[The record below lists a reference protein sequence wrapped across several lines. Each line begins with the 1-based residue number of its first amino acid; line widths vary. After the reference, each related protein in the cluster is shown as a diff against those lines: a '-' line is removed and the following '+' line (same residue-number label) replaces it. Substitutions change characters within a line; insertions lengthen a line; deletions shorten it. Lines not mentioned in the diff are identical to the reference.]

1 MADKIKVLIVDD
13 NETTRDGTRRL
24 LEYEDAVEIVG
35 YAEDG
40 VEAIERVKELNP
52 DVVLMDINMPRMTGI
67 EATQRLQVEAPR
79 TQVIVVSVQD
89 DAHYLKEAFRAGAV
103 DFVAKPVT
111 GTELS
116 QAIQRAYDKI
126 PAEAP
131 PVSQQEMMYQQM
143 QQMGGM
149 PGMFP
154 MGGKRD
160 GAVITVVGLKG
171 GVGKTTVAV
180 NVAVGLAHAGKSV
193 VLVDGNVLFGD
204 VSVFLNTRSQ
214 YSVVDLAREAAASP
228 EAIDPEYIQQVVVAH
243 ESGVNLLVAPA
254 NPAESEPVSQ
264 QAMTALLDNLKKH
277 YDFVVVDTSTTFDE
291 TLVASIKSADR
302 LLVVT
307 APTMPAL
314 KNTRL
319 LFNELKALEFP
330 MESVV
335 VVLNWVDRTTRI
347 TTDQINNFLR
357 QTVSVEIPSD
367 PLGTEAV
374 NQGVPLVTG
383 DAKRSPAV
391 RPLTG
396 LAQMIREA
404 IEAQYQ
410 QVGQPQQ
417 QPQEQPRRRGLFG
430 G

>member
-171 GVGKTTVAV
+171 GV
-180 NVAVGLAHAGKSV
+180 
-193 VLVDGNVLFGD
+193 
-204 VSVFLNTRSQ
+204 
-214 YSVVDLAREAAASP
+214 AREAAASP